1 MTVESL
7 TYAELAAR
15 LGVKPESARR
25 LTQRRKW
32 QRTIG
37 NDGTAR
43 VLVPFDALPS
53 PASSPMTSPPD
64 NDAAKTITPDVTR
77 DSTGDVTP
85 DNSATVAV
93 LEAQIDGLKALIA
106 AEAKRAEAAE
116 ARASAAEA
124 DRNAWKEQSDAWRS
138 QAQRGLFSR
147 LFG

>member
-64 NDAAKTITPDVTR
+64 NDAAETITPNVTR
-77 DSTGDVTP
+77 DVTP
-85 DNSATVAV
+85 DNSAIVAV
-93 LEAQIDGLKALIA
+93 LEAQIDGLKALVA
-106 AEAKRAEAAE
+106 AEAKRAD
-116 ARASAAEA
+116 AAEA

-138 QAQRGLFSR
+138 QAQRGFFSR

>member
-43 VLVPFDALPS
+43 VLVPIDALPS
-53 PASSPMTSPPD
+53 PVTSPRD
-64 NDAAKTITPDVTR
+64 KDAPASTD
-77 DSTGDVTP
+77 TGDDGGDIAPVVTP
-85 DNSATVAV
+85 DNLTVVAV
-93 LEAQIDGLKALIA
+93 LEAQIDGLKALVA
-106 AEAKRAEAAE
+106 AEAKRAD
-116 ARASAAEA
+116 AAEA
-124 DRNAWKEQSDAWRS
+124 DRDAWRRH
-138 QAQRGLFSR
+138 AERGFFSR

>member
-64 NDAAKTITPDVTR
+64 NDAAKTITPDVT
-77 DSTGDVTP
+77 P
-85 DNSATVAV
+85 DNSAIVAV
-93 LEAQIDGLKALIA
+93 LEAQIDGLKALVA
-106 AEAKRAEAAE
+106 AEAKRADAAD
-116 ARASAAEA
+116 ARAIAAEA

>member
-53 PASSPMTSPPD
+53 PASSPMTSHPD
-64 NDAAKTITPDVTR
+64 NDAATQAVTR

>member
-53 PASSPMTSPPD
+53 PASSPLTSPPD
-64 NDAAKTITPDVTR
+64 NDAAETITP
-77 DSTGDVTP
+77 DVTP

-93 LEAQIDGLKALIA
+93 LEAQMDGLEALVA
-106 AEAKRAEAAE
+106 AEAKRADAAE
-116 ARASAAEA
+116 ARAIAAEA

-138 QAQRGLFSR
+138 QAQRGFFSR